1 MLWVVREGG
10 HSHEHQALVDSCH
23 LAFPQR
29 RDFGLSLS
37 DGRRE
42 DGAIASLP
50 LGSTLR
56 GRSVQAFR
64 WFLVLASWLQIAVGQ
79 PV

>member
-1 MLWVVREGG
+1 MLWVVQEGG
-10 HSHEHQALVDSCH
+10 HSHGRVEHQALVDSCH

-42 DGAIASLP
+42 DGAIAGLP
-50 LGSTLR
+50 PGGTLR

-64 WFLVLASWLQIAVGQ
+64 WFLVLTS
-79 PV
+79 